1 MYNIIKNDVSV
12 AILDNLISVKLN
24 RNNIYIPCDFID
36 AEGIVIDNDYV
47 EPIEGLKIRY
57 IDGAASINTM
67 LPELTNKTASGFV
80 ALYPTLKYD
89 NSLIKAGTRINW
101 NGWLKQATVDLWD
114 TEANDPD
121 HAPTLWVKIQYKDGA
136 RVIPDVISAAE
147 AFDKDEL
154 GWWDG
159 AIYKSLIAANVYTPD
174 AYPQGWEL
182 QE

>member
-1 MYNIIKNDVSV
+1 MIVRTAEDARVWR
-12 AILDNLISVKLN
+12 AQLDK
-24 RNNIYIPCDFID
+24 
-36 AEGIVIDNDYV
+36 A
-47 EPIEGLKIRY
+47 
-57 IDGAASINTM
+57 
-67 LPELTNKTASGFV
+67 LPTVPDKDASGCV
-80 ALYPTLKYD
+80 DLYPTLKQ
-89 NSLIKAGTRINW
+89 NGGLIKAGTRINW

-121 HAPTLWVKIQYKDGA
+121 HAPNLWVKINYKDGV

-147 AFDKDEL
+147 AFALDEL

-174 AYPQGWEL
+174 AYPQGWKL

>member
-1 MYNIIKNDVSV
+1 MIVRTAEEARV
-12 AILDNLISVKLN
+12 WRAQLDK
-24 RNNIYIPCDFID
+24 
-36 AEGIVIDNDYV
+36 A
-47 EPIEGLKIRY
+47 
-57 IDGAASINTM
+57 
-67 LPELTNKTASGFV
+67 LPTVPDKDASGCV
-80 ALYPTLKYD
+80 DLYPTLKQ
-89 NSLIKAGTRINW
+89 NGGLIKAGTRINW

-121 HAPTLWVKIQYKDGA
+121 HAPNLWVKINYKDGV

-147 AFDKDEL
+147 AFALDEL
-154 GWWDG
+154 GWWNG

>member
-1 MYNIIKNDVSV
+1 MPIRTKE
-12 AILDNLISVKLN
+12 AARAWRAQLDK
-24 RNNIYIPCDFID
+24 
-36 AEGIVIDNDYV
+36 A
-47 EPIEGLKIRY
+47 
-57 IDGAASINTM
+57 
-67 LPELTNKTASGFV
+67 LPAVPDKDASGCV
-80 ALYPTLKYD
+80 DLYPTLKQSG
-89 NSLIKAGTRINW
+89 SLIKAGTRINW

-121 HAPTLWVKIQYKDGA
+121 HAPTLWVKINYKDGV

-147 AFDKDEL
+147 AFALDEL
-154 GWWDG
+154 GWWNG